1 MFNSTFFLSI
11 FSQKRSRREGL
22 GCWMCPCGSGP
33 LGAGCREGN
42 VTVSRDG
49 TGFSHVFTTST
60 QLLSAIYS
68 QHLSAILSAIPPTST
83 YLRSCRLLLWSWK
96 VWRPKKQAKRQV
108 QTKAH
113 GLHGCFLGWTC
124 RSPETFRHN
133 GWQVQDPGAER
144 EAAAAAKIAVGQWI
158 SKAVGS
164 PSLEFCQWW
173 LWRSALNATS
183 WCSIGLQ
190 ETSRTCIRVIWF
202 KDRARVNLLLK
213 MGCSDWS
220 VLAGYRDRFQRR
232 HWNGNKSA
240 SLCQSSGHMKF
251 SWRSSSDVAYVAY
264 CLSQK
269 HTKALFARLNRSE
282 MIWIVS
288 WFHWR
293 LVEQCGA
300 MWSMMRR
307 RAQSG

>member
-113 GLHGCFLGWTC
+113 GLHGCFSRMNMSKSRDLPPQWMTSPRPRSWARSCSCGKDCGWTVDFEG
-124 RSPETFRHN
+124 S
-133 GWQVQDPGAER
+133 
-144 EAAAAAKIAVGQWI
+144 GQSI
-158 SKAVGS
+158 IRVL
-164 PSLEFCQWW
+164 PMMTLE
-173 LWRSALNATS
+173 
-183 WCSIGLQ
+183 IGFECNELMLDR
-190 ETSRTCIRVIWF
+190 TSR
-202 KDRARVNLLLK
+202 N
-213 MGCSDWS
+213 
-220 VLAGYRDRFQRR
+220 FQDLYSSYLIQR
-232 HWNGNKSA
+232 
-240 SLCQSSGHMKF
+240 QS
-251 SWRSSSDVAYVAY
+251 
-264 CLSQK
+264 
-269 HTKALFARLNRSE
+269 
-282 MIWIVS
+282 
-288 WFHWR
+288 
-293 LVEQCGA
+293 
-300 MWSMMRR
+300 
-307 RAQSG
+307 

>member
-108 QTKAH
+108 QTKV
-113 GLHGCFLGWTC
+113 HGCF
-124 RSPETFRHN
+124 
-133 GWQVQDPGAER
+133 
-144 EAAAAAKIAVGQWI
+144 
-158 SKAVGS
+158 
-164 PSLEFCQWW
+164 
-173 LWRSALNATS
+173 
-183 WCSIGLQ
+183 
-190 ETSRTCIRVIWF
+190 SR
-202 KDRARVNLLLK
+202 
-213 MGCSDWS
+213 
-220 VLAGYRDRFQRR
+220 
-232 HWNGNKSA
+232 
-240 SLCQSSGHMKF
+240 
-251 SWRSSSDVAYVAY
+251 
-264 CLSQK
+264 
-269 HTKALFARLNRSE
+269 RLNMSKSRDLPPQYMDDKSKTQELSE
-282 MIWIVS
+282 KLQPLRQ
-288 WFHWR
+288 R
-293 LVEQCGA
+293 LRLESGF
-300 MWSMMRR
+300 RR
-307 RAQSG
+307 QWAFVHH